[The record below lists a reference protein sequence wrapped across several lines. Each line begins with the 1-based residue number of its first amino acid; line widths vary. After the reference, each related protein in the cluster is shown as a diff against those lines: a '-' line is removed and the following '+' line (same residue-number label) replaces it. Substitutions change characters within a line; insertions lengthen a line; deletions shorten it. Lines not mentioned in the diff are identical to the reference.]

1 MKKRTAILLTFAIAV
16 TEFIVPADAATKTKI
31 WNGKADT
38 SWYTGKKTSYDI
50 STPEEL
56 AGLSKLVNSGK
67 SMEGV
72 IINLT
77 ADLVMN
83 DTKDW
88 DKLHVWCFLLPMVL
102 RWPRFPGQ

>member
-1 MKKRTAILLTFAIAV
+1 MKKLTAILLTFAIAV
-16 TEFIVPADAATKTKI
+16 TEFVVPASAATKTKI

-67 SMEGV
+67 SMEGI
-72 IINLT
+72 IINEELKSGT
-77 ADLVMN
+77 QYDLLIKAAYE
-83 DTKDW
+83 DGTKKTIKNG
-88 DKLHVWCFLLPMVL
+88 KLSFKA
-102 RWPRFPGQ
+102 